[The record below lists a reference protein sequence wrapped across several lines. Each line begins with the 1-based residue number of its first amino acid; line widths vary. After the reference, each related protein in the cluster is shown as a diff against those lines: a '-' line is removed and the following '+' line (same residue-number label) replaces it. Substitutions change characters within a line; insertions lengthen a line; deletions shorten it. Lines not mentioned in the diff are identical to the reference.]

1 MSVTPRR
8 VATLMVHTS
17 PLDQAGTGD
26 AGGMNIYV
34 CEAAKNMAAQ
44 GVAVDIFTRRNNAD
58 VVESGIA
65 VCHSHGFALR
75 NAARHTVKC
84 WSSYRFN

>member
-1 MSVTPRR
+1 
-8 VATLMVHTS
+8 MVHTS

-44 GVAVDIFTRRNNAD
+44 CVAVDIFTRCNNAD
-58 VVESGIA
+58 VADIVEVSPGVRVIQLN
-65 VCHSHGFALR
+65 VGPVIGLTKEQIPSFIPQL
-75 NAARHTVKC
+75 
-84 WSSYRFN
+84 